1 MNNKNLKQ
9 KLIDVLKKEESFFD
23 SDLGELNYIK
33 VKDFADKF
41 DEKLISQ
48 LADNKDLK
56 EKFFTKIKD
65 VYVFN
70 VQDFKFF
77 LDESKVDNSFTKYS
91 NIIGLA
97 NNSGLIKN
105 ISDVVL
111 DFPFKDCVLEGG
123 QKK

>member
-1 MNNKNLKQ
+1 M
-9 KLIDVLKKEESFFD
+9 
-23 SDLGELNYIK
+23 
-33 VKDFADKF
+33 
-41 DEKLISQ
+41 
-48 LADNKDLK
+48 
-56 EKFFTKIKD
+56 
-65 VYVFN
+65 YVFN

-123 QKK
+123 QSSEEGIDTYYEFSDKTENTKKKKQKEMKCFSIKCLRQ